1 MIMKNKNIFFYVIG
15 IFTMLF
21 FSDCGNAEK
30 YEFICQNTMSIY
42 ILNNGNDYYFNM
54 PVQYVGDYQIET
66 FDFLNGYV
74 LVGNYKILLERE
86 NIKINI
92 SLNKSSDEY
101 GNAEGDFET
110 VYSQENGK
118 VLISKMNE
126 PIVKNETDNA
136 MNLYNIN
143 IERMLSNDE
152 IRNIINENKNLE
164 NINYKYREG
173 RTNSKMNIEYKIT
186 INDEYEAGMFDCFD
200 FKIKY

>member
-1 MIMKNKNIFFYVIG
+1 
-15 IFTMLF
+15 MLF